1 MNGDRPELPKR
12 RRQEHLVAELRE
24 APPAARVGDPAAE
37 WDQVSQG
44 HDTGLMAAF
53 QRGTS
58 LAEDSD
64 GNDDPRPAHQ

>member
-1 MNGDRPELPKR
+1 MNGERPELPKR

-24 APPAARVGDPAAE
+24 TPTASRGGDPAAE

-53 QRGTS
+53 RRGTS